1 MGRPGVT
8 EYAVRQAI
16 NELLAQGTDPS
27 VKKVQAIVGGSNTT
41 IGAFL
46 RKIND
51 ENGGMFGDGGI
62 VEKELTQVVR
72 SLHDRLKVI
81 ADQTVAAGAIEAEKA
96 VNAARADTAREQL
109 AHADTA
115 RLLTEAQAALD
126 LAQALTASL
135 VEKLNTAN
143 SQIAGDAQVI
153 TLLQVAKTHQAH
165 EIERLQREGELR
177 QVAFEAFQNSS
188 MRAREATEDAN
199 TRDRKALMDAHESA
213 LNDMRQEREKLTHDR
228 SELTIQ
234 NGVLTRDN
242 ERLAQEIIAYG
253 KNLRSAQDAQRDLQ
267 AKVDTATNE
276 VSDVRIAAAEVKGQV
291 ILLTQQLTESNAHR
305 DNAVAAL
312 QSARSDIEGL
322 TSLASRQQSDIEA
335 LSTDQPAPKSR

>member
-96 VNAARADTAREQL
+96 VNAFVRERDRDQPCISCGTND
-109 AHADTA
+109 AAEWHAGHWK
-115 RLLTEAQAALD
+115 
-126 LAQALTASL
+126 S
-135 VEKLNTAN
+135 VGAN
-143 SQIAGDAQVI
+143 SALRFDPANIHRQCDQCNVFKGGNANEYEIRLPARIG
-153 TLLQVAKTHQAH
+153 QAEVDRLKH
-165 EIERLQREGELR
+165 APRVRKWTREECQAIEQEFKSKLKELR
-177 QVAFEAFQNSS
+177 E
-188 MRAREATEDAN
+188 REAA
-199 TRDRKALMDAHESA
+199 
-213 LNDMRQEREKLTHDR
+213 
-228 SELTIQ
+228 
-234 NGVLTRDN
+234 
-242 ERLAQEIIAYG
+242 
-253 KNLRSAQDAQRDLQ
+253 
-267 AKVDTATNE
+267 
-276 VSDVRIAAAEVKGQV
+276 
-291 ILLTQQLTESNAHR
+291 
-305 DNAVAAL
+305 
-312 QSARSDIEGL
+312 
-322 TSLASRQQSDIEA
+322 
-335 LSTDQPAPKSR
+335 